1 MTTGTVGKSK
11 MTVELLPEEVD
22 VLIVG
27 AGAAGMTAALACR
40 AKGLTVL
47 VVEATDQVGGTTAT
61 SAGTLWLPC
70 ALPGADSA
78 LAQKLRS
85 EARTYLEESIG
96 PKADPRKIEALLD
109 SGADLL
115 AFLHDK
121 TEVRLDQVA
130 VHPDYLQHLPGA
142 SLGGRAFAPRE
153 YDGRLLGNEFSRI
166 RPPMPEF
173 MVFGGMMV
181 SKADI
186 PLLLAAHREPRA
198 LKHAM
203 KLGLRYA
210 ADRLSGRRGTRLV
223 MGNALVAQ
231 LFSSALKSGVLFA
244 FETRVAQLSHDA
256 GSFDVRV
263 RSKQSEIAMRARNG
277 VILAAGGFSG
287 NTGLREQWLPEHGAQ
302 RTVAHAGNDGGGIG
316 LGMALNA
323 AVEVDHGSNAF
334 WMPVST
340 LQRADGSTAH
350 FPHIA
355 LDRAKPGSLAIDVSG
370 RRFSNEANSYHHFCE
385 AMLAQMADKSSNR
398 FFLIADMSFVRQYGI
413 GLIRPTARPARRFTD
428 SGYLL
433 RATSPQSLA
442 EQLSVDSV
450 ALEQTLIR
458 YNENAERGVDPDF
471 HRGESALNRHNGD
484 ASTAPNPCLR
494 ALDLDDLCA
503 VELTVADLGTSAG
516 LATDDRA
523 RVLDRSGLAIPGLY
537 ACGNDM
543 ASMMRGA
550 YPGPGTTLGPGMTF
564 AWRAVEDLS
573 SSMTASQCHGARGST
588 TAGNL

>member
-1 MTTGTVGKSK
+1 MTTR
-11 MTVELLPEEVD
+11 EPLPEEVD

-70 ALPGADSA
+70 ALPGADGA
-78 LAQKLRS
+78 VEKKLRS
-85 EARTYLEESIG
+85 AARTYLQESVG
-96 PKADPRKIEALLD
+96 PKADIRKIEALLD

-115 AFLHDK
+115 TFLHDR
-121 TEVRLDQVA
+121 TEVRLDPVA
-130 VHPDYLQHLPGA
+130 VHPDYLQDLPGA

-153 YDGRLLGNEFSRI
+153 YDGRLLGNEFARI

-186 PLLLAAHREPRA
+186 PLLLAAHREPKA
-198 LKHAM
+198 LMHAM

-210 ADRLSGRRGTRLV
+210 VDRLHGRRGTRLV

-231 LFSSALKSGVLFA
+231 LFSSALKSGVCFA
-244 FETRVAQLSHDA
+244 FETRVAQLSRDA
-256 GSFDVRV
+256 GSFDARLK
-263 RSKQSEIAMRARNG
+263 SSHGEISVRARNG

-287 NTGLREQWLPEHGAQ
+287 NARLRKQWLPAHGAQ
-302 RTVAHAGNDGGGIG
+302 RTVAHAGNDGGGIE
-316 LGMALNA
+316 LGVALNA
-323 AVEVDHGSNAF
+323 GVEVDHASNAF

-340 LQRADGSTAH
+340 LQRADGSIAH

-355 LDRAKPGSLAIDVSG
+355 LDRAKPGSLAIDASG
-370 RRFSNEANSYHHFCE
+370 QRFTNEANSYHHFCE
-385 AMLAQMADKSSNR
+385 AMLARMASTSGNR
-398 FFLIADMSFVRQYGI
+398 VFLIADMPFVRRYGI
-413 GLIRPTARPARRFTD
+413 GMIRPTSRPARRFTD
-428 SGYLL
+428 SGYLIH
-433 RATSPQSLA
+433 ANSPTSLA
-442 EQLSVDSV
+442 EQLSVDGF
-450 ALEQTLIR
+450 ALEQTLNR
-458 YNENAERGVDPDF
+458 YNENAGRGVDPDF

-484 ASTAPNPCLR
+484 ATHGPNPCLR
-494 ALDLDDLCA
+494 ALKLDDLCA
-503 VELTVADLGTSAG
+503 VELTVADLATSAG

-523 RVLDRSGLAIPGLY
+523 RVLDESGQPIPGLY

-543 ASMMRGA
+543 ASMMQGA

-573 SSMTASQCHGARGST
+573 SRRLPET
-588 TAGNL
+588 THETS

>member
-1 MTTGTVGKSK
+1 
-11 MTVELLPEEVD
+11 MTVEPLSEQKEVD
-22 VLIVG
+22 VLVVG

-47 VVEATDQVGGTTAT
+47 VVEASDQVGGTTAT

-70 ALPGADSA
+70 ALAGADSA
-78 LAQKLRS
+78 VAKNLRS
-85 EARTYLEESIG
+85 EARTYLQESIG
-96 PKADPRKIEALLD
+96 PKADIRKIEALLE

-115 AFLHDK
+115 TFLHDS
-121 TEVRLDQVA
+121 TEVRLDPVA

-153 YDGRLLGNEFSRI
+153 YDGRLLGNDFARI

-186 PLLLAAHREPRA
+186 PLLLAAHREPKA
-198 LKHAM
+198 LMHAM

-210 ADRLSGRRGTRLV
+210 ADRLAGRRGTRLV

-231 LFSSALKSGVLFA
+231 LFSSALKRGVSFA
-244 FETRVAQLSHDA
+244 FETRVEQLSRGAGGFDA
-256 GSFDVRV
+256 VLKSRHGEKDP
-263 RSKQSEIAMRARNG
+263 MCARNG

-287 NTGLREQWLPEHGAQ
+287 NAGLRKQWLPEHAAE
-302 RTVAHAGNDGGGIG
+302 RTVAHVGNDGGGIE
-316 LGMALNA
+316 LGIALNA
-323 AVEVDHGSNAF
+323 ATEADHGSNAF

-340 LQRADGSTAH
+340 LRRADGSIAH

-355 LDRAKPGSLAIDVSG
+355 LDRAKPGSLAVDASG
-370 RRFSNEANSYHHFCE
+370 QRFTNEANSYHHFCE
-385 AMLAQMADKSSNR
+385 AMLARMAGTKRNR
-398 FFLIADMSFVRQYGI
+398 VFLIADMPFVRRYGI
-413 GLIRPTARPARRFTD
+413 GMIRPTAQPARRFTD
-428 SGYLL
+428 SGYLI
-433 RATSPQSLA
+433 RANSPRSLA
-442 EQLSVDSV
+442 ELLSVDGF
-450 ALEQTLIR
+450 ALEQTLNR
-458 YNENAERGVDPDF
+458 YNENAARGVDPDF

-484 ASTAPNPCLR
+484 ATHGPNPCLR
-494 ALDLDDLCA
+494 ALKLSELCA

-523 RVLDRSGLAIPGLY
+523 RVLDASGQAIPGLY

-543 ASMMRGA
+543 ASMMKGG

-573 SSMTASQCHGARGST
+573 SRRQVET
-588 TAGNL
+588 THDES

>member
-1 MTTGTVGKSK
+1 MTTG
-11 MTVELLPEEVD
+11 EPIPEEVD

-78 LAQKLRS
+78 VEKKLRS
-85 EARTYLEESIG
+85 EARTYLLESIG
-96 PKADPRKIEALLD
+96 PKADIRKIDALLD

-115 AFLHDK
+115 RFLHDCTK
-121 TEVRLDQVA
+121 VRLDPVA

-153 YDGRLLGNEFSRI
+153 YDGRLLGNEFTRI

-198 LKHAM
+198 LMHAM

-210 ADRLSGRRGTRLV
+210 ADRLAGRRGTRLV

-231 LFSSALKSGVLFA
+231 LFSSALESGVSFA
-244 FETRVAQLSHDA
+244 FETRVAQLSPDA
-256 GSFDVRV
+256 GSFDARLT
-263 RSKQSEIAMRARNG
+263 SKQGEISMRARNG

-287 NTGLREQWLPEHGAQ
+287 NAALRGRWLPAHAAQ
-302 RTVAHAGNDGGGIG
+302 RTVAHAGNDGGGIE
-316 LGMALNA
+316 LGAALNA
-323 AVEVDHGSNAF
+323 AVEVDHASNAF

-340 LQRADGSTAH
+340 LRRADGSVAH

-355 LDRAKPGSLAIDVSG
+355 LDRAKPGSLAIDASG
-370 RRFSNEANSYHHFCE
+370 QRFTNEANSYHHFCE
-385 AMLAQMADKSSNR
+385 AMLARMADTRSNR
-398 FFLIADMSFVRQYGI
+398 VFLIADMPFVRRYGI
-413 GLIRPTARPARRFTD
+413 GLIRPTARPAHRFTD
-428 SGYLL
+428 SGYLF
-433 RATSPQSLA
+433 RAKSPRSLA
-442 EQLSVDSV
+442 EQLSVDGI

-458 YNENAERGVDPDF
+458 YNENAARGVDPDF
-471 HRGESALNRHNGD
+471 HRGDSPLNRHNGD
-484 ASTAPNPCLR
+484 AAHGCNPCLR
-494 ALDLDDLCA
+494 ALSLDDLCA

-523 RVLDRSGLAIPGLY
+523 RVLDQSGHPIAGLY

-564 AWRAVEDLS
+564 AWRAAEDLS
-573 SSMTASQCHGARGST
+573 SQVFHAQRTST
-588 TAGNL
+588 IGDKL

>member
-1 MTTGTVGKSK
+1 MTTGES
-11 MTVELLPEEVD
+11 LPEEVD

-40 AKGLTVL
+40 AKGISVL

-70 ALPGADSA
+70 ALPAADSA
-78 LAQKLRS
+78 AEKKLRS
-85 EARTYLEESIG
+85 DARTYLRESIG
-96 PKADPRKIEALLD
+96 PRADIRKIEALLD

-115 AFLHDK
+115 RFLNNSTD
-121 TEVRLDQVA
+121 VRLDPVA

-142 SLGGRAFAPRE
+142 ALGGRAFAPRE
-153 YDGRLLGNEFSRI
+153 YDGRLLGNEFRRI

-186 PLLLAAHREPRA
+186 PLLLAAHREPKA
-198 LKHAM
+198 LMHAM

-210 ADRLSGRRGTRLV
+210 ADRLVGRRGTRLV

-231 LFSSALKSGVLFA
+231 LFSSALKSGVSFA
-244 FETRVAQLSHDA
+244 FETRVAQLSRDG
-256 GSFDVRV
+256 GSFNAGLKFKEGGNSV
-263 RSKQSEIAMRARNG
+263 RARIG

-287 NTGLREQWLPEHGAQ
+287 NANLRKQWLPEHGAQ
-302 RTVAHAGNDGGGIG
+302 RTVAHAGNDGGGIK
-316 LGMALNA
+316 LGVAFNA
-323 AVEVDHGSNAF
+323 AVEVDHASNAF

-340 LQRADGSTAH
+340 LQRTDGSTAH

-355 LDRAKPGSLAIDVSG
+355 LDRAKPGSLAVDASG
-370 RRFSNEANSYHHFCE
+370 QRFTNEANSYHHFCE
-385 AMLAQMADKSSNR
+385 AMLARMANAKGNR
-398 FFLIADMSFVRQYGI
+398 FFLIADMPFVRRYGI
-413 GLIRPTARPARRFTD
+413 GLIRPTSRPARRFTD

-433 RATSPQSLA
+433 RANSPQALA
-442 EQLSVDSV
+442 EKLAMDGS

-458 YNENAERGVDPDF
+458 YNENAGRGVDPDF
-471 HRGESALNRHNGD
+471 QRGESALNRHNGD
-484 ASTAPNPCLR
+484 ATHGPNPCLR
-494 ALDLDDLCA
+494 ALKLDDLCA

-516 LATDDRA
+516 LATDDSA
-523 RVLDRSGLAIPGLY
+523 RVLDESAQPIPGLY

-543 ASMMRGA
+543 ASMMKGA

-573 SSMTASQCHGARGST
+573 SRVLAPCDSARQPET
-588 TAGNL
+588 THEEE

>member
-1 MTTGTVGKSK
+1 MTTGDP
-11 MTVELLPEEVD
+11 LPKEVD

-78 LAQKLRS
+78 VEKHLRS
-85 EARTYLEESIG
+85 QARTYLQESIG
-96 PKADPRKIEALLD
+96 SRADIRKIEALLE

-115 AFLHDK
+115 RFLHDC
-121 TEVRLDQVA
+121 TEVRLDPVA

-142 SLGGRAFAPRE
+142 ALGGRAFAPRE
-153 YDGRLLGNEFSRI
+153 YDGRLLGNEFRRI

-186 PLLLAAHREPRA
+186 PLLLAAHREPKA
-198 LKHAM
+198 LVHAM

-210 ADRLSGRRGTRLV
+210 ADRLAGRRGTRLV

-231 LFSSALKSGVLFA
+231 LFSSALKSGVAFA
-244 FETRVAQLSHDA
+244 FETRVARLSREA
-256 GSFDVRV
+256 GSFDARLK
-263 RSKQSEIAMRARNG
+263 SKQGEVSMRARNG

-287 NTGLREQWLPEHGAQ
+287 NAGLRKQWLPEHGAQ
-302 RTVAHAGNDGGGIG
+302 RTVAHAGNDGGGIE
-316 LGMALNA
+316 LGVALNA
-323 AVEVDHGSNAF
+323 AVEVDHASNAF

-340 LQRADGSTAH
+340 LRRADGSIAN

-355 LDRAKPGSLAIDVSG
+355 LDRAKPGSLAVDASG
-370 RRFSNEANSYHHFCE
+370 QRFTNEANSYHHFCE
-385 AMLAQMADKSSNR
+385 AMLEQMAEATGNR
-398 FFLIADMSFVRQYGI
+398 VFLIADMPFVRRYGI
-413 GLIRPTARPARRFTD
+413 GMIRPTARPARRFTE
-428 SGYLL
+428 SGYLF
-433 RATSPQSLA
+433 RSDSPRSLA
-442 EQLSVDSV
+442 EKLGVDGS
-450 ALEQTLIR
+450 ALERTLVR
-458 YNENAERGVDPDF
+458 YNEIAGRGVDPDF

-484 ASTAPNPCLR
+484 VTHSPNPCLR
-494 ALDLDDLCA
+494 ALKLDDLCA

-523 RVLDRSGLAIPGLY
+523 RVLDNSAQPIPGLY

-543 ASMMRGA
+543 ASMMQGA

-573 SSMTASQCHGARGST
+573 SRRLPEATYDKS
-588 TAGNL
+588 

>member
-1 MTTGTVGKSK
+1 MTIAESPVDDAAD
-11 MTVELLPEEVD
+11 VQQVD

-61 SAGTLWLPC
+61 SAGTLWLPG
-70 ALPGADSA
+70 ALPGADAAEVSR
-78 LAQKLRS
+78 LRS
-85 EARTYLEESIG
+85 EARTYLLESIG
-96 PKADPRKIEALLD
+96 AKADVRKIDALLD
-109 SGADLL
+109 SGPDLL
-115 AFLHDK
+115 AFLHGS

-130 VHPDYLQHLPGA
+130 AHPDYLQHLPGS

-153 YDGRLLGNEFSRI
+153 FDGRLLGKDFSRV
-166 RPPMPEF
+166 RAPMPEF

-186 PLLLAAHREPRA
+186 PLLLAAHREPKA
-198 LKHAM
+198 AAHAM

-210 ADRLSGRRGTRLV
+210 VDRLAGRRGTRLV

-231 LFSSALKSGVLFA
+231 LFSSALKRGALFV
-244 FETRVAQLSHDA
+244 FETRVAQLA
-256 GSFDVRV
+256 
-263 RSKQSEIAMRARNG
+263 RSATGFEARLKSTRGEITARATKG

-287 NTGLREQWLPEHGAQ
+287 NAQLRKKWLPEHAVQ
-302 RTVAHAGNDGGGIG
+302 RTVAHAGNDGGGIE
-316 LGMALNA
+316 LGMGLNA
-323 AVEVDHGSNAF
+323 AVEATHGGNAF

-340 LQRADGSTAH
+340 MRRADGSTAH

-355 LDRAKPGSLAIDVSG
+355 LDRAKPGSLAIDTSG
-370 RRFSNEANSYHHFCE
+370 RRFTNEANSYHHFCE
-385 AMLAQMADKSSNR
+385 SMLARAVAVKNNR
-398 FFLIADMSFVRQYGI
+398 FFLIADMAFVRRYGI
-413 GLIRPTARPARRFTD
+413 GMIRPTARPAKRFAD
-428 SGYLL
+428 SGYLIQ
-433 RATSPQSLA
+433 ASSSQALA
-442 EQLSVDSV
+442 ARLSVDGA
-450 ALEQTLIR
+450 ALAQTLAR
-458 YNENAERGVDPDF
+458 YNEHAGRGVDPDF

-484 ASTAPNPCLR
+484 ALYGPNFCLR
-494 ALDLDDLCA
+494 ALDLSDLCA

-523 RVLDRSGLAIPGLY
+523 RVLDRSAQPIPGLY

-543 ASMMRGA
+543 ASMMQGA

-564 AWRAVEDLS
+564 AWRAVEDLN
-573 SSMTASQCHGARGST
+573 A
-588 TAGNL
+588 